1 MSAPGSHR
9 RGGTAV
15 LIAVAI
21 ALLLSACDQYTAAG
35 ADDASGAVKPQLTP
49 APSGTGEA
57 VAAPPCDSVGDAGV
71 VATIET
77 LRRIDRSCVDPGSA
91 VVVRCDPALD
101 PIAILRAGTDDES
114 VFLGGSF
121 AVPVSE
127 VPQRAA
133 AIGFG
138 PTGRYYLSQDDDR
151 LLYLESGGEAERW
164 LALARPRQ
172 VEEPPTSLM
181 VGDSILDGSSTQL
194 ADALPGWSL
203 SIDAVVGRSSSG
215 GISIVEGAFSTPDV
229 ALIELGT
236 NDHDPALFRANADR
250 ILAAPAVA
258 EADLILW
265 VTAHNPEA
273 ATPGVNREI
282 VSAVSLLPNATVA
295 DWDRGVP
302 PEALNG
308 DGVHLA
314 SGNEGVFAEFLAPIL
329 ETWRAAV
336 HHRGPARCAEAAVAA
351 LP

>member
-1 MSAPGSHR
+1 VSAPASQR
-9 RGGTAV
+9 RGAISVLVAV
-15 LIAVAI
+15 GVV
-21 ALLLSACDQYTAAG
+21 LLLPACDQYTATG
-35 ADDASGAVKPQLTP
+35 ADDASGAVTPQLTP
-49 APSGTGEA
+49 APSGTGDA
-57 VAAPPCDSVGDAGV
+57 IAASPCDGVGEAGA

-77 LRRIDRSCVDPGSA
+77 LRRIDRSCVDPSTA

-101 PIAILRAGTDDES
+101 PIAILGAGSDEEL

-138 PTGRYYLSQDDDR
+138 ATGRYYLSQADDR
-151 LLYLESGGEAERW
+151 LLYLEAGDGAERW

-194 ADALPGWSL
+194 TDALPGWSL
-203 SIDAVVGRSSSG
+203 SIDAAVGRSSSG
-215 GISIVEGAFSTPDV
+215 GIPIVESALSTPDV
-229 ALIELGT
+229 ALLELGT
-236 NDHDPALFRANADR
+236 NDHDPAVFRANADR

-258 EADLILW
+258 EADLIVW
-265 VTAHNPEA
+265 VTAHNPEP
-273 ATPGVNREI
+273 ATPAVNREI
-282 VSAVSLLPNATVA
+282 VSAISLLPNASVA
-295 DWDRGVP
+295 DWDRAVP

-314 SGNEGVFAEFLAPIL
+314 AGNEGVFAEFLAPLL

>member
-1 MSAPGSHR
+1 MRSGALS
-9 RGGTAV
+9 V
-15 LIAVAI
+15 SIAVGLAM
-21 ALLLSACDQYTAAG
+21 LLPGCDQYTATG
-35 ADDASGAVKPQLTP
+35 AEDASGVVTPQLTP
-49 APSGTGEA
+49 APSGTGE
-57 VAAPPCDSVGDAGV
+57 VIAASPCDAVGDAGA

-77 LRRIDRSCVDPGSA
+77 LRRIDRSCVDPASA

-101 PIAILRAGTDDES
+101 PIAILDAGTDDER

-121 AVPVSE
+121 AVPVDE

-151 LLYLESGGEAERW
+151 LLYLESGADAERW
-164 LALARPRQ
+164 LALARARQ

-181 VGDSILDGSSTQL
+181 VGDSILEGSATQL
-194 ADALPGWSL
+194 TDALAAWSL
-203 SIDAVVGRSSSG
+203 SIDAVVGRASG
-215 GISIVEGAFSTPDV
+215 GGIPIVEGALSTPDV
-229 ALIELGT
+229 ALLELGT
-236 NDHDPALFRANADR
+236 NDHDPAVFRTNVDR

-258 EADLILW
+258 EADLIVW

-273 ATPGVNREI
+273 ATLAVNREI
-282 VSAVSLLPNATVA
+282 VSAISLLPNATVA
-295 DWDRGVP
+295 DWDRAVP
-302 PEALNG
+302 PDALDG

-314 SGNEGVFAEFLAPIL
+314 PGNESVFAEFLAPVL

-336 HHRGPARCAEAAVAA
+336 HHRGPARCTEAAVAA